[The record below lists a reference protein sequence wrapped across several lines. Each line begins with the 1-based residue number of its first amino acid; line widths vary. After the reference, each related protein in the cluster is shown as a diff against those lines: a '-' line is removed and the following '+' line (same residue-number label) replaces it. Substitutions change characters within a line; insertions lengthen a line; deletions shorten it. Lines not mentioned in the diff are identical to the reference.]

1 MCAMMPM
8 LRVRA
13 RGYSR
18 IESPLPSFT
27 FCSVCATCILSAGTA
42 ITRSPPHGKPAPGG
56 RFGVARRSPSVMGE
70 RPVGLG
76 HLVHVLSPLD
86 GRSLAAGSVHD
97 LRHEPLR
104 HRVLATSAG
113 EVHEPPK
120 RQRRAA

>member
-27 FCSVCATCILSAGTA
+27 FCSVCDTCILSAGTA
-42 ITRSPPHGKPAPGG
+42 ITKPPPHGKPAPGG
-56 RFGVARRSPSVMGE
+56 RPGGARRSPSVVRE
-70 RPVGLG
+70 RSVCLG

-86 GRSLAAGSVHD
+86 RGALTVGRVHD
-97 LRHEPLR
+97 LRDQALG
-104 HRVLATSAG
+104 HRVLSARAR
-113 EVHEPPK
+113 EVH
-120 RQRRAA
+120 